1 MNKDL
6 DDNKKYSANG
16 YKNCK
21 FVAINF
27 ISCKSHY
34 RERLE
39 ELFTNRTPAIDKMPG
54 FLFME
59 VLKPN
64 QDGDYLIVN
73 HWEDEKYFKQW
84 TKSHEF
90 LEEHKR
96 GFSDI
101 QKAEERVEESP
112 MTSDFRTYA
121 VITN

>member
-6 DDNKKYSANG
+6 DDNKKYSGNG

-27 ISCKSHY
+27 ISCKSHD
-34 RERLE
+34 RKRVE
-39 ELFTNRTPAIDKMPG
+39 ELFTNRAHAIDKMPG

-59 VLKPN
+59 VLKPDK
-64 QDGDYLIVN
+64 DGDYLIVS

-84 TKSHEF
+84 TKSPEF
-90 LEEHKR
+90 LEGHNR

-101 QKAEERVEESP
+101 QKAKERVEEPP
-112 MTSDFRTYA
+112 MTSDFRTYT